1 MLTEQMTPEQR
12 FAFHATAYQGLD
24 RILEERIAANIELA
38 RTPWAQPHMRT
49 YYVRVARLQNRM
61 IVGNRRHLRALA
73 TGANVTLERPAR
85 RPYAPKPT
93 AYAPKAGPHTLK
105 PLEVVF
111 AAPIYAPL
119 PLVPT
124 PWPDG
129 EPIQGA
135 LF

>member
-1 MLTEQMTPEQR
+1 MPTEQMTPEQR
-12 FAFHATAYQGLD
+12 FALHATAYRGLD
-24 RILEERIAANIELA
+24 RILEERIIANLELA

-49 YYVRVARLQNRM
+49 YYVRIARLQNRM

-73 TGANVTLERPAR
+73 TGLDVNLERPAR
-85 RPYAPKPT
+85 RPYAPKAT
-93 AYAPKAGPHTLK
+93 SHAPKPDSHALK

-111 AAPIYAPL
+111 GPPEYAPM
-119 PLVPT
+119 PTPT

>member
-12 FAFHATAYQGLD
+12 FAFHATAYRGLD
-24 RILEERIAANIELA
+24 RILEVRIAANLELA
-38 RTPWAQPHMRT
+38 RTPWAQPHMRS
-49 YYVRVARLQNRM
+49 YYVKVARLQNRM

-85 RPYAPKPT
+85 RPYAPKPVSH
-93 AYAPKAGPHTLK
+93 APVAEPQALKA
-105 PLEVVF
+105 LEVVLGPPEY
-111 AAPIYAPL
+111 APIP
-119 PLVPT
+119 VPT